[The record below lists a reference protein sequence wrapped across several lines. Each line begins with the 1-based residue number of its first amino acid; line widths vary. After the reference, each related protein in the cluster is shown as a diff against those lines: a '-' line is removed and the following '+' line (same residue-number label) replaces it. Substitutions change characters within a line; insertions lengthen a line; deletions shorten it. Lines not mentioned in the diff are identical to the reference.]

1 MIKVFNA
8 DEKVFTNNGEKIL
21 QPLKAIILKEDNGDY
36 ELELETR
43 IEDKDYIVNDKIIV
57 CDTPWGEQGFRV
69 YNPQK
74 KNNKITCTC
83 KHLFY
88 DTASYIIKDA
98 YVVDKTCNDALD
110 HLNNACDIVT
120 PFVTLSN
127 IQEINSL
134 RVVRKTLEEA
144 ISIVLEDYG
153 GHLVRDNFNISI
165 LSQIGQD
172 NGVTLRYG
180 KNIQEMTVKEDWSNV
195 VTKLLPVGKDGLML
209 EDTYITTF
217 DLNPSDQYFGL
228 VYDRPYTKTISF
240 TQDIPEDEYK
250 IDGKLD
256 EDAYQIALLQDL
268 KDQAIKYVKDNCV
281 PSINYSVKAG
291 LDKITDVGDTIEVY
305 HEKLGINMMT
315 SVISVKWDCIQGR
328 YTEVN
333 FGNFSSKLKNLMTK
347 ASSVA
352 KTEIK
357 DTVNNEVV
365 PQVETKLKEAYDEI
379 WNALGSS
386 YCIYDGDKILIV
398 DRLPKEEAQ
407 NCIMFNS
414 AGISFSKNG
423 INGQF
428 TSAWLID
435 GTLNMQSINVINLVA
450 DMIKGGTLKL
460 GNEVQQQGR
469 LELYNEANALIGEMN
484 ADGLT
489 MYAKDGSYIKIN
501 NEVGFAG
508 YDKNNNKIYWVDGET
523 FCTNKFIANEEITI
537 GGNLRMLPMTTSTNK
552 GIGFVAIYKED

>member
-8 DEKVFTNNGEKIL
+8 DERVFTNNGEKIL
-21 QPLKAIILKEDNGDY
+21 HPLKAIILKEDNGDY

-57 CDTPWGEQGFRV
+57 CNTPWGDQGFRV

-110 HLNNACDIVT
+110 HLNNACDSVT

-134 RVVRKTLEEA
+134 RVVRKSLEEA
-144 ISIVLEDYG
+144 ISSVLEQYG

-180 KNIQEMTVKEDWSNV
+180 KNIQDIQVKEDWSKV
-195 VTKLLPVGKDGLML
+195 VTKLLPVGKDGLL
-209 EDTYITTF
+209 LDETYITTS
-217 DLNPSDQYFGL
+217 DLNTNDEHYNL
-228 VYDRPYTKTISF
+228 LYDRPYTKTVSF
-240 TQDIPEDEYK
+240 TQDIPEEEYQV
-250 IDGKLD
+250 DGKLD
-256 EDAYQIALLQDL
+256 EEAYKVALIQDL
-268 KDQAIKYVKDNCV
+268 KDRAIAYIRENCV
-281 PSINYSVKAG
+281 PKVNYSVKAG
-291 LDKITDVGDTIEVY
+291 IENITDVGDTIEVY
-305 HEKLGINMMT
+305 HETIGVNMMT
-315 SVISVKWDCIQGR
+315 SVISVKWDCIQER

-333 FGNFSSKLKNLMTK
+333 FGNFTSKLKNLVT
-347 ASSVA
+347 SVTTSA
-352 KTEIK
+352 KSEINNA
-357 DTVNNEVV
+357 VNNEVS
-365 PQVETKLKEAYDEI
+365 QVETRLMEAYDEI
-379 WNALGSS
+379 WNALDNS

-398 DRLPKEEAQ
+398 DQLPKEQAQ

-414 AGISFSKNG
+414 AGISFGKNG

-469 LELYNEANALIGEMN
+469 LELYDEANELIGEMN

-537 GGNLRMLPMTTSTNK
+537 GGVLRMLPMTTSTNK
-552 GIGFVAIYKED
+552 GIGFVAIYTGS

>member
-8 DEKVFTNNGEKIL
+8 NERVFTNNGEKIL
-21 QPLKAIILKEDNGDY
+21 QPIKAIILKEDNGDY
-36 ELELETR
+36 ELELEAR

-69 YNPQK
+69 YNPQRK
-74 KNNKITCTC
+74 SHKITCTC

-88 DTASYIIKDA
+88 DTASYLIKDA

-110 HLNNACDIVT
+110 HLNNACDGVT

-127 IQEINSL
+127 IQEIKSL
-134 RVVRKTLEEA
+134 RVVRKSLEEA
-144 ISIVLEDYG
+144 VATVLEQYG
-153 GHLVRDNFNISI
+153 GHLVRDNYNLSI

-180 KNIQEMTVKEDWSNV
+180 KNIQDITVKEDWSKV
-195 VTKLLPVGKDGLML
+195 VTKLLPVGKDGLL
-209 EDTYITTF
+209 LPDTYITTN
-217 DLNPSDQYFGL
+217 DLNPSDAYYGL
-228 VYDRPYTKTISF
+228 LYDRPYTKTVSF
-240 TQDIPEDEYK
+240 TQDLPEEEYQV
-250 IDGKLD
+250 DGKLD
-256 EDAYQIALLQDL
+256 EEAYKNALLQDL
-268 KDQAIKYVKDNCV
+268 KDQAIAYLQANCV

-291 LDKITDVGDTIEVY
+291 IDKITDVGDTIEVY
-305 HEKLGINMMT
+305 HERLGINMMT
-315 SVISVKWDCIQGR
+315 SVISVKWDCIQKR

-333 FGNFSSKLKNLMTK
+333 FGNFSSKLKNLMTETT
-347 ASSVA
+347 SVA
-352 KTEIK
+352 KKEIK

-365 PQVETKLKEAYDEI
+365 PQVETKLKEAYNEI
-379 WNALGSS
+379 WDALGNS

-398 DRLPKEEAQ
+398 DQLPKEQAT
-407 NCIMFNS
+407 NCIMLNS

-428 TSAWLID
+428 TSAWTID

-460 GNEVQQQGR
+460 GNEVAQQGR
-469 LELYNEANALIGEMN
+469 LELYDEANKLIGELN

-489 MYAKDGSYIKIN
+489 MYANDGSYIKIN

-523 FCTNKFIANEEITI
+523 FCTKKFIANEEITI
-537 GGNLRMLPMTTSTNK
+537 GGKLRMLPITTSTNN
-552 GIGFVAIYKED
+552 GIGFVALYTGT